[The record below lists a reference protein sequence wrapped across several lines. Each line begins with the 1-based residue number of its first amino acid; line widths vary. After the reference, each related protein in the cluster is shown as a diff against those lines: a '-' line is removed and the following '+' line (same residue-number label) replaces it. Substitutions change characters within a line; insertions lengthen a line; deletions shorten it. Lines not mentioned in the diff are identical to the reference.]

1 MSFWKSV
8 GDLAM
13 KAGSTA
19 LKEGKEAIE
28 RSQQY
33 KEEMPQRSDDDLL
46 KIIKKE
52 RSSSPLKAGAAMKE
66 LESRGYSKENIKQR
80 LMA

>member
-13 KAGSTA
+13 KAGSAA
-19 LKEGKEAIE
+19 LKEGKAATE
-28 RSQQY
+28 RAQQY
-33 KEEMPQRSDDDLL
+33 KEEMPMKNDDDLL
-46 KIIKKE
+46 RIIQKE

-66 LESRGYSKENIKQR
+66 LESRGYSKEDIKQR
-80 LMA
+80 LTA

>member
-1 MSFWKSV
+1 MGFWSSV

-13 KAGSTA
+13 KAGSAA
-19 LKEGKEAIE
+19 LKEGKEAVE

-33 KEEMPQRSDDDLL
+33 KEEMPQKNDDDLFR
-46 KIIKKE
+46 IIKRE

-66 LESRGYSKENIKQR
+66 LESRGYSKEEIKSR
-80 LMA
+80 LIG